1 MKNLTILTLA
11 IAALMVGCGKQKAN
25 NPVPMSTQINDIW
38 VSDSEGTFIFFD
50 KNGTA
55 SGYTTTAK
63 YVLLSSEQVKIGEQI
78 YDIAI
83 NGDKLTLA
91 VSVPTPGGIRKA
103 TRVYSR
109 MNSEAMKQADKARK
123 PSKSILGAKT
133 PKSDIV
139 LENAKKTS
147 GK

>member
-1 MKNLTILTLA
+1 
-11 IAALMVGCGKQKAN
+11 
-25 NPVPMSTQINDIW
+25 
-38 VSDSEGTFIFFD
+38 
-50 KNGTA
+50 
-55 SGYTTTAK
+55 
-63 YVLLSSEQVKIGEQI
+63 
-78 YDIAI
+78 
-83 NGDKLTLA
+83 
-91 VSVPTPGGIRKA
+91 
-103 TRVYSR
+103 